1 MLRRT
6 PACAAALLLGVAGC
20 GDKMVMSDGLR
31 DAAGPP
37 PDTASAPT
45 FAPGIPAAPGG
56 GPPAGGGPEPGSAVA
71 CPGTETVEPAS
82 CASIGVMLSPPY
94 DTRYS
99 CFDLGPVPGVMTTK
113 YGGVTLTADRCSSSL
128 IIGVNA
134 NAFNAKLY
142 SVGVTRD
149 VRGHVNGF
157 SGMAAPL
164 IDAPYHDGGVAYG
177 PGGVLFITRYP
188 VNQIQ
193 QTKPG
198 STAVDKVISLGTL
211 LVSSSAASLNFVP
224 ARLPG
229 AGMLKLVTFSGGDF
243 YTLLLSPD
251 GEGTYDIVG
260 AKLERRLT
268 GGPEGFVYVA
278 AGSPLISVNSLLVS
292 EWSARRISIYETDQ
306 GGNPKLDTVANFI
319 TGLNGAEGAYR
330 DPATGDFFFSTWGH
344 AMGDRVIVVRGFAPM
359 ID

>member
-1 MLRRT
+1 
-6 PACAAALLLGVAGC
+6 LLAGVAAC
-20 GDKMVMSDGLR
+20 GQKMVTPDGLR
-31 DAAGPP
+31 DAAPP
-37 PDTASAPT
+37 GDSGGAPT
-45 FAPGIPAAPGG
+45 FTPGIPGA
-56 GPPAGGGPEPGSAVA
+56 PPADPGSGTMG
-71 CPGTETVEPAS
+71 CPGTDTVEPAS
-82 CASIGVMLSPPY
+82 CASIGVTLAAPY
-94 DTRYS
+94 DSRYT
-99 CFDLGPVPGVMTTK
+99 CLDLGPVPGVTTTR
-113 YGGVTLTADRCSSSL
+113 YGGVTLTADRCSTSL

-134 NAFNAKLY
+134 NAFNAKLHA
-142 SVGVTRD
+142 VAVTRD

-157 SGMAAPL
+157 AGMATPL
-164 IDAPYHDGGVAYG
+164 IDAPFHDGGVAYG

-188 VNQIQ
+188 VNEIQ
-193 QTKPG
+193 QTRPG
-198 STAVDKVISLGTL
+198 STAVDKVTSLGPL
-211 LVSSSAASLNFVP
+211 MVSSSAASLNFVP

-229 AGMLKLVTFSGGDF
+229 AGMLKLATFSGGDF

-251 GEGTYDIVG
+251 GQGTYDIVG
-260 AKLERRLT
+260 AKMERRLT

-278 AGSPLISVNSLLVS
+278 GGSPLIPANSMLVS